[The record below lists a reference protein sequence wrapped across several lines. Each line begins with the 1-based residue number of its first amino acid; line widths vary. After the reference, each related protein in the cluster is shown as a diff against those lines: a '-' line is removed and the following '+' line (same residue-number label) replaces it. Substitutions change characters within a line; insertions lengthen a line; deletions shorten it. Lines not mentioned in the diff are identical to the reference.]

1 MRVLFT
7 GTMEK
12 GRWTAI
18 QPELLWIESRMLT
31 REDEAWPDTARKE
44 RFGDWS

>member
-1 MRVLFT
+1 MRILFT
-7 GTMEK
+7 GTMQK
-12 GRWTAI
+12 SRGIAI

-31 REDEAWPDTARKE
+31 REDEAWPDTALKE